1 MKPDI
6 TIARE
11 ANMMPISVIADELD
25 VAFDYVIPYGRYKAK
40 LDMTLFKDVQD
51 RPNGKLILV
60 TAMSPTPAGE
70 GKSTITV
77 GLAQALHRIG
87 HKAIAA
93 IREPSLGPNFGLK
106 GGATGGGYAQVLP
119 MDEINLHFTGDFHAV
134 TTAHNLLAAVID
146 NHLHFGNLLRIDPD
160 SITWKRV
167 VDLNDRALR
176 DVVIGLGGKGNGVT
190 RETGFDITVASEIM
204 AVLCLVE
211 SMEELKEALA
221 RILVGYT
228 YDRNPVFVHDLGAE
242 GAMAA
247 LLKEAL
253 HPNLVQTIENT
264 PALVHGGP
272 FGNIAHG
279 CNSLN
284 ATKLGLKLGDYV
296 VTEAGFGADLGAEK
310 FFDIKCRKGELQ
322 PAAVVL
328 VATVRALKFHGGVR
342 KAHLDQENIEAVTRG
357 FANLLHHARIIRQ
370 YNVPFVVAINQFTA
384 DTEAELLHVESL
396 CKENGFAAYRSQ
408 VWEKGGAG
416 GEALAKAVVQKAEQV
431 NEFSPLYSL
440 DKTIEE
446 KIGEIC
452 HRIYGAQ
459 HVKYTAQAKQQL
471 TDYER
476 LGWDKLPICMAKT
489 PYSFSDDATQIG
501 DVADFTITV
510 KEIRASLGAGFLV
523 CLTGDIMTMPGL
535 PRHPNAERVTVDEHG
550 DIQGL
555 F

>member
-6 TIARE
+6 AIARE
-11 ANMMPISVIADELD
+11 TKMTPISTIADDLH
-25 VAFDYVIPYGRYKAK
+25 VASDYVIPYGRYKAK
-40 LDMTLFKDVQD
+40 LDMALLQEFQD

-70 GKSTITV
+70 GKSTVTI
-77 GLAQALHRIG
+77 GLAQALQRIG

-106 GGATGGGYAQVLP
+106 GGATGGGYAQVIP

-134 TTAHNLLAAVID
+134 TTAHNLLAAILD
-146 NHLHFGNLLRIDPD
+146 NHLHFDNHLGIDPN
-160 SITWKRV
+160 SITWRRV

-176 DVVIGLGGKGNGVT
+176 DIVIGLGGKGNGVT

-228 YDRNPVFVHDLGAE
+228 YDHNPVYVRDLGAQ

-310 FFDIKCRKGELQ
+310 FFDIKCRKGELN
-322 PAAVVL
+322 PDAVVL
-328 VATVRALKFHGGVR
+328 VATIRALKFHGGVR
-342 KAHLDQENIEAVTRG
+342 KSHLDQEDIEAITRG
-357 FANLLHHARIIRQ
+357 FANLLHHAEIIRQ
-370 YNVPFVVAINQFTA
+370 YHVPFVVAINQFTA
-384 DTEAELLHVESL
+384 DTENELHHLESL
-396 CKENGFAAYRSQ
+396 CNENGFSAYRTE
-408 VWEKGGAG
+408 VWGKGGAG
-416 GEALAKAVVQKAEQV
+416 GELLARAVVQQAMQE
-431 NEFSPLYSL
+431 NEFTPLYTL
-440 DKTIEE
+440 ETAIEE
-446 KIGEIC
+446 KISVIC
-452 HRIYGAQ
+452 HRIYGARR
-459 HVKYTAQAKQQL
+459 VTYTSQAKQQL
-471 TDYER
+471 ADYVR
-476 LGWDKLPICMAKT
+476 LGWSQLPICMAKT

-501 DVADFTITV
+501 DVTDFTITV

-535 PRHPNAERVTVDEHG
+535 PRHPNAERVTVDEFG